1 MKESDRLKNILFV
14 SYTNMFGGAESVLC
28 DYLRNN
34 DNNNCYIYTTN
45 EEKVVLEYK
54 KVLFNKKIYISSRM
68 NIVSIRRNTFRAIKN
83 MLYNL
88 FFIHSIVKKNKI
100 DILYGNNTLDVVLI
114 VLYKK
119 FLNKNIKVIS
129 HIHDIIDKNY
139 IKTFIEK
146 NNKYINQ
153 FIVPSFATK
162 RALMNCKVKTE
173 DIFVVYNGISVDEK
187 DICIEFKNEIKKVY
201 NINKDKII
209 LCFIGQIC
217 IRKRVDLFINIVN
230 GLNKIEN
237 KYIGLIIGKISE
249 EKYYNQIKNQMKD
262 SIIYLG
268 EIKREKIFFEIYPQI
283 DALILTSDRDPL
295 PTVILEAMSKKVL
308 VIARDVD
315 GVSEIIDNR
324 KDGIIFNYDDKLD
337 NVVKIIKRVLELPDL
352 QIEEIKKEAL
362 NKIKNKFNP
371 LKKQKIINDIIN
383 KL

>member
-187 DICIEFKNEIKKVY
+187 DICTEFKNEIKKVY